1 MCFQEFI
8 PPSDFNGERLYSEV
22 KITEYNDIDH
32 GWEVYGWLTDD
43 LYEVGRVIARI
54 DPYTAEVAYT
64 DDLAADPRTCALV
77 QETIS
82 NFIKQGDYDLPVME
96 ELQPCVKSALTALE
110 RINEILAKTKEND
123 TTEGIGGR
131 VLDSL
136 YALQE
141 CSKLI
146 GNRLGE

>member
-8 PPSDFNGERLYSEV
+8 PPSDFNGERLYSKV

-64 DDLAADPRTCALV
+64 DDLAADPRKCALV

-96 ELQPCVKSALTALE
+96 ELQPYVKSALTALE
-110 RINEILAKTKEND
+110 RITEILAKTKENNK
-123 TTEGIGGR
+123 TEDIVGR
-131 VLDSL
+131 IFGSL
-136 YALQE
+136 YTLQE
-141 CSKLI
+141 YSKLI
-146 GNRLGE
+146 DNRLGE

>member
-8 PPSDFNGERLYSEV
+8 PPSDFNGERLYSKV

-64 DDLAADPRTCALV
+64 DDLAADPRKCALG
-77 QETIS
+77 QEAIS

-96 ELQPCVKSALTALE
+96 ELQPYVKSALTALE
-110 RINEILAKTKEND
+110 RITEILAKTKENNK
-123 TTEGIGGR
+123 TEDIVGR
-131 VLDSL
+131 IFGSL
-136 YALQE
+136 YTLQE
-141 CSKLI
+141 YSKLI
-146 GNRLGE
+146 DNRLGE

>member
-32 GWEVYGWLTDD
+32 GWEVYGWLADD

-64 DDLAADPRTCALV
+64 DDLVADPRKCALV

-96 ELQPCVKSALTALE
+96 ELQPYVKSALTALE
-110 RINEILAKTKEND
+110 RITEILAKTKENNK
-123 TTEGIGGR
+123 TEDIVGR
-131 VLDSL
+131 IFGSL
-136 YALQE
+136 YTLQE
-141 CSKLI
+141 YSKLI
-146 GNRLGE
+146 DNRLGE